1 MTMARYSP
9 FESLL
14 PLALRDSAIWEQ
26 DLFGFGRGFPIDVY
40 ESATG
45 FSIEASLPGV
55 KPANLKVTAT
65 SFTITIRATTGDAGD
80 PEKKTGEKGKKA
92 GDYVRRERY
101 SGVMT
106 RVIELPEAINP
117 TRIEASYKHGVL
129 TLDVPKAG
137 EAESTSVN
145 IEVGE

>member
-14 PLALRDSAIWEQ
+14 PLMLRDSTLWGP
-26 DLFGFGRGFPIDVY
+26 DLFGSSRGFPIDVY
-40 ESATG
+40 ESETG
-45 FSIEASLPGV
+45 FDIEASLPGV
-55 KPANLKVTAT
+55 KPEDLKVTAT
-65 SFTITIRATTGDAGD
+65 SFTITIRATTGHTGE
-80 PEKKTGEKGKKA
+80 PEKKAEEKGKKA

-101 SGVMT
+101 TGVMT

-117 TRIEASYKHGVL
+117 TRIKASYKHGVL
-129 TLDVPKAG
+129 KLEAAKAG

-145 IEVGE
+145 IEVGV